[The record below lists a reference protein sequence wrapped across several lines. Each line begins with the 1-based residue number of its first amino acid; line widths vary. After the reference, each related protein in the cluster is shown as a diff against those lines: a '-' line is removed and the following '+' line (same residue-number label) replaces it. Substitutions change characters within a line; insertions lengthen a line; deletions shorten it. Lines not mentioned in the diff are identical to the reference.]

1 MTSSRLLIV
10 GLGYTG
16 LAVAC
21 LALGEGFEVAAT
33 TRSPH
38 PRRVPGVRML
48 PFGAAGAEIAAAT
61 HLFSTAPPPGDG
73 AKGVGV
79 DPVLDAYGA
88 AIAAAPALRWAGYC
102 SSTAVYGHHGGGWV
116 DETTEPAPTQER
128 GRRRL
133 AAERAWA
140 SLSGR
145 IAVDLLRIAGIY
157 GPGHSVLDDLRDGR
171 GRRIVRPGQMF
182 SRIHRDDIARAT
194 LAAVRQERAPC
205 VRVLNLADDEPAES
219 AAVAEE
225 AARLLGVDPPPA
237 VPYAEI
243 ESSLGPMARSFWQ
256 ENRRVSSAATKAAL
270 GITWH
275 YPSYREGLR
284 AILATEIEDSATD

>member
-1 MTSSRLLIV
+1 MNERSLV
-10 GLGYTG
+10 VFGPGY
-16 LAVAC
+16 
-21 LALGEGFEVAAT
+21 
-33 TRSPH
+33 S
-38 PRRVPGVRML
+38 
-48 PFGAAGAEIAAAT
+48 GASIAAAGSSAGYAVATVGRAGIPSLGTALGTAT
-61 HLFSTAPPPGDG
+61 HVLSTVPPDETG
-73 AKGVGV
+73 
-79 DPVLDAYGA
+79 DPVLAAHGA

-157 GPGHSVLDDLRDGR
+157 GPGRSVLDDLRDGR

-243 ESSLGPMARSFWQ
+243 EPRLGPMARSFWQ